1 VFFVVLSIMIG
12 AAGAE
17 DDTARSLTLFKK
29 AGAVIFSVGTRSVA
43 DTVSAMTLPKLA
55 LAVPAPVNVGCS

>member
-1 VFFVVLSIMIG
+1 MIG

-29 AGAVIFSVGTRSVA
+29 AGAVIFSVGIRSA
-43 DTVSAMTLPKLA
+43 ITLPKLA
-55 LAVPAPVNVGCS
+55 LAEPENVGCS